1 MSTGKGQ
8 SIAVIVCT
16 LNRPKAVRWL
26 VSYIDGLAGRIPSS
40 YDLSLVLV
48 ESSPKLTCIQN
59 SPKNIAFHHVKSS
72 RGLPHQRNVGV
83 EFVLNSLPN
92 ASVLAFLD
100 DDVIPTMS
108 FFDSVAEMHI
118 PGSPNVIGAIDIME
132 RSTWKME
139 LVETLGLV
147 PKPGKVSRAGFATAP
162 RSSSSRRGL
171 DWISGY
177 AFAIHRSIFDKF
189 RFPEEVD
196 FFGEDVLFGLSLR
209 DQTTISIPD
218 SATVFHSPF
227 GVKARSEVVDHQHRY
242 RLAHLITHNNKNH
255 GFSPSLF
262 WIKVITELLTETPF
276 ALVMPSLRMRFIGRF
291 TAIRELL
298 GAPDRRSNLGD

>member
-1 MSTGKGQ
+1 MVTGKRQ

-26 VSYIDGLAGRIPSS
+26 VSYIDGLAGKFSS
-40 YDLSLVLV
+40 NTRLSLVLV
-48 ESSPKLTCIQN
+48 ESSSKLTSIHN
-59 SPKNIAFHHVKSS
+59 SPTNMVFHHIKSS

-83 EFVLNSLPN
+83 EFVLNSLTD

-108 FFDSVAEMHI
+108 FFDSLSEMQV
-118 PGSPNVIGAIDIME
+118 PGGPHVTGAVDVME
-132 RSTWKME
+132 RVTWKME
-139 LVETLGLV
+139 LAEMLGLV

-162 RSSSSRRGL
+162 RASASRTGL

-177 AFAIHRSIFDKF
+177 AFAIHRSVFDRF

-209 DQTTISIPD
+209 EQTTISIPD
-218 SATVFHSPF
+218 SAVVFHSPF
-227 GVKARSEVVDHQHRY
+227 GVKARSEVVDHHHRY
-242 RLAHLITHNNKNH
+242 LLAHLITHNNNR
-255 GFSPSLF
+255 GFSPCLF
-262 WIKVITELLTETPF
+262 WIKVITEFLTETPF
-276 ALVMPSLRMRFIGRF
+276 ALVMPSLRMRFIGR
-291 TAIRELL
+291 TSAVRELL
-298 GAPDRRSNLGD
+298 GAPD